1 MRSEEEIA
9 SGVVRLRLG
18 GRTPRT
24 IDVPD
29 RTVDET
35 TEWQGMLAGAVGGV
49 VTPDLA
55 GPDAAMGLMGK
66 IGSGLADLVVA
77 YDTTGQV
84 THDLLRASTPAQ
96 VYEAFRTVLEAVYP
110 YVRDVQ
116 NAISVLRPMIGL
128 VGGVAGTNLK
138 PDQQPGAPSTNG
150 RLPHGG
156 RTPAKSAAG

>member
-1 MRSEEEIA
+1 MRTEEEIVA
-9 SGVVRLRLG
+9 GVVRLRLG

-35 TEWQGMLAGAVGGV
+35 TEWQALLAQAVGGV
-49 VTPDLA
+49 ITPDLA
-55 GPDAAMGLMGK
+55 SADAAMGLLGK
-66 IGSGLADLVVA
+66 IGSGIHDLVVA
-77 YDTTGQV
+77 YDTSGQV

-96 VYEAFRTVLEAVYP
+96 AYEAFRTVLEAVYP

-116 NAISVLRPMIGL
+116 SAMSALRPMIGL
-128 VGGVAGTNLK
+128 AGGVAVTHLNPG
-138 PDQQPGAPSTNG
+138 QQPGVPSTNG
-150 RLPHGG
+150 HSPRGG